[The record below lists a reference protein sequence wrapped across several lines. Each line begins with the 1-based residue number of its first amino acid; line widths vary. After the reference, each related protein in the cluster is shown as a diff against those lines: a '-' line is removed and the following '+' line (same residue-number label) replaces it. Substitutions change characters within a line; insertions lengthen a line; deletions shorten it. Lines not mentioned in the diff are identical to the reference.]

1 MTREDIRYGEYIAI
15 LREEL
20 IPALGC
26 TEPISVALA
35 AANARDAL
43 GVMPEKLDV
52 QVSNN
57 IVKNVKSV
65 VVPNTGG
72 MKGIE
77 AAARWPARRT
87 GSWRSSAVW
96 MMRAGKRC
104 GASWR
109 KRR

>member
-57 IVKNVKSV
+57 IVKNV
-65 VVPNTGG
+65 
-72 MKGIE
+72 
-77 AAARWPARRT
+77 
-87 GSWRSSAVW
+87 
-96 MMRAGKRC
+96 
-104 GASWR
+104 
-109 KRR
+109 